1 MEPGVGTAGETG
13 ESHVAMSSVMKVICV
28 RTGPAALATCL
39 PNTFFS
45 GTVAFNPGKILIASL
60 LFPVGEQLTC
70 QSELWRQALPP
81 GSCPHGSCQTP
92 ALLLPTGCPLST
104 TPLQHCCAAELCAFL
119 TRAEASLCFHLQGSQ
134 MWLTLGESLVSQ
146 WLHLSGVLESPTPCC
161 VSSCGEA
168 EISRECLT

>member
-1 MEPGVGTAGETG
+1 MLLGTAGETG

-60 LFPVGEQLTC
+60 LFPVGEPLTC

-92 ALLLPTGCPLST
+92 AVLLPTGCPLST

-119 TRAEASLCFHLQGSQ
+119 TRGLSLLLPAGLPDVPDAWRIIGKS
-134 MWLTLGESLVSQ
+134 VAPSQ
-146 WLHLSGVLESPTPCC
+146 WCAGVPNTVLC
-161 VSSCGEA
+161 VLLWGG
-168 EISRECLT
+168 

>member
-1 MEPGVGTAGETG
+1 MLLGTAGETG

-104 TPLQHCCAAELCAFL
+104 TAVQLNSVPFSQ
-119 TRAEASLCFHLQGSQ
+119 EASLCFHLQGSQ

-146 WLHLSGVLESPTPCC
+146 WLHLSGVLESPTLCC